1 MSFPILTLTL
11 NDPAYPAPLKE
22 ISDAPSQLF
31 VRGNVDAL
39 SHPCCVA
46 VVGTR
51 RCSPYGAA
59 MTTRISGELAARG
72 ACIVSGL
79 ALGVDT
85 AAHTAALTAGGA
97 TIAVLGCGISDMDIY
112 PASNGALARRILESG
127 GAIVSEY
134 EVGTPPYPS
143 HFLDRNRIIAAL
155 SRGTLVTEA
164 PIKSGA
170 LATARRALE
179 YNRDVYAVPG
189 EITSYRSAGT
199 NNLIKQ
205 GALCV
210 TQTDDILDTIESIY
224 LTALPKHG
232 TEQALPE
239 NEQAVIDVIRNA
251 NVAAHFD
258 VVLSATGLDAGA
270 ASSAII
276 ALTLS
281 GAIQETEP
289 NTYSI
294 VSP

>member
-1 MSFPILTLTL
+1 MSDIRTLSIE
-11 NDPAYPAPLKE
+11 DARYPASLKE
-22 ISDAPSQLF
+22 IFDAPAQLF
-31 VRGNVDAL
+31 VRGNIDTL

-51 RCSPYGAA
+51 RCSSYGAA

-72 ACIVSGL
+72 VCIVSGL

-85 AAHTAALTAGGA
+85 SAHSAALAAGGT
-97 TIAVLGCGISDMDIY
+97 TIAVLGCGIADADIY
-112 PASNGALARRILESG
+112 PATNGALARRIIESG

-134 EVGTPPYPS
+134 EVGTPAYPS

-164 PIKSGA
+164 PMKSGA

-210 TQTDDILDTIESIY
+210 TQTDDILDTIESSY

-232 TEQALPE
+232 TEQALSE
-239 NEQAVIDVIRNA
+239 NEQAVMDAIRTA
-251 NVAAHFD
+251 PAVHFD
-258 VVLSATGLDAGA
+258 DILGSTGLDAGA

-276 ALTLS
+276 ALTLA

-289 NTYSI
+289 NTYAI
-294 VSP
+294 VSL